1 MHNDG
6 DDGGRFLG
14 NRNDFPKQESA
25 FGMRHSPIRGTSG
38 DGYAINLL
46 GCDLG
51 WVCAAVIQYCTVRG
65 WHCLNPVAAREC
77 NAWFPLVIPLLPV
90 C

>member
-1 MHNDG
+1 MQNDG

-14 NRNDFPKQESA
+14 NRNDFPPKQELA
-25 FGMRHSPIRGTSG
+25 FGMQHSLIRGSSG

-51 WVCAAVIQYCTVRG
+51 
-65 WHCLNPVAAREC
+65 
-77 NAWFPLVIPLLPV
+77 
-90 C
+90 

>member
-1 MHNDG
+1 MQSVVGLMQNDG

-14 NRNDFPKQESA
+14 NRNDFPPKQELA
-25 FGMRHSPIRGTSG
+25 FGMQHSLIRGSSG

-51 WVCAAVIQYCTVRG
+51 
-65 WHCLNPVAAREC
+65 
-77 NAWFPLVIPLLPV
+77 
-90 C
+90 